1 MARTVK
7 TIEERIA
14 VFDAK
19 IAKKK
24 AEIATLES
32 QKYALEHPVSIKDVI
47 AKAKQA
53 GMSAH
58 DIAEKL
64 GIEIE

>member
-1 MARTVK
+1 MARTIK

-14 VFDAK
+14 VLDAK

-24 AEIATLES
+24 AEIEILES
-32 QKYALEHPVSIKDVI
+32 QKYGLEHPVSIKDVI

-53 GMSAH
+53 GLSAH

-64 GIEIE
+64 GLEIE

>member
-7 TIEERIA
+7 TIDERIA

-19 IAKKK
+19 ISKKK
-24 AEIATLES
+24 EEIAALES
-32 QKYALEHPVSIKDVI
+32 QKYALEHPVSIKTVI

-53 GMSAH
+53 GLSAH

-64 GIEIE
+64 GLEIT

>member
-1 MARTVK
+1 MARTIK
-7 TIEERIA
+7 TFDERIA
-14 VFDAK
+14 VLEEK

-24 AEIATLES
+24 TEIAKLES
-32 QKYALEHPVSIKDVI
+32 QKYALEHPVSIKDII
-47 AKAKQA
+47 AKAKQS

-64 GIEIE
+64 GLEIE